1 MPSLRDYVPGLGPAS
16 TLSSFI
22 PGSTTPATLGA
33 PLAGPENLAGD
44 DQREVAGMTEV
55 GKGFRSGRLGSDANY
70 LASQEFSLRAA
81 GRHDEADAIRNQ
93 IGIIQQRAGVFA
105 PRVQKVED
113 AWANPTDAPAWLGGV
128 VGQVGSSMVDSVA
141 TGVGASKAAQLVGLL
156 PHPVAK
162 AIGRAGSWIGAGAA
176 AVPNVLNARGETANQ
191 MVEDPTLMANTTAEQ
206 RNDAAWLSGGAQGL
220 VDTAMP
226 SVIIN
231 RLGGAGI
238 AKGVHKLPLVP
249 RIAADM
255 VGEGAQEVVQEGMK
269 KGTLG
274 YLNPNRDTSGDAS
287 DYLNSFASG
296 LGMAPHAAASI
307 AVDNGFRRL
316 GVKGDGERGDDIDLS
331 GKDITTQLAAAA
343 KGGKGRSLADS
354 IAYSEL
360 LHGTEATPDVTDQSG
375 LTRRRDALL
384 SELAKYPNAA
394 ALAQPLTEMNDR
406 LSLLRGVDAMD
417 EAADFLAPKLGLTT
431 EQLAKKGGKLK
442 NSLQVDPKDFGKG
455 QIDTSEMP
463 ARTPEQQAAV
473 VEAERQH
480 KTQTARLRSLLENTY
495 TQQHAD
501 AGSTFNPSIK
511 KLLGSYAPELAAIMS
526 PGVAEKPT
534 AGEIARAK
542 RIGSSIG
549 SALGEKA
556 SGALVAVA
564 QRLGVK
570 NSPVFDA
577 MHDEA
582 VKVAEHRKSGGH
594 AVHAQHMTER
604 DAAAQALLDAA
615 PEFDARMA
623 KQGVDLRL
631 EDNAHLRE
639 QLLSHMED
647 HADGEGVATQAQLEE
662 QLEEQFGKEAY
673 AKMMEIV
680 GGPIAPRH
688 TAAPKATEQKASPKP
703 KLSSDDITD
712 GETSDYEKRGH
723 EKSHTAVDPGS
734 LVFGHSQTEARSAA
748 DAFKPGADGKL
759 MKLIPA
765 DRMDSDGRR
774 SLSVMQLRMAQA
786 LRSQSKGYV
795 YGRQKDGKVGTSA
808 KELMDRQ
815 GVHGDQRVALMGQYL
830 AQENPGAD
838 HTDFVETVKALPA
851 LRRVDELMS
860 AAVQSGPLTSPE
872 ASRTLRGQ
880 LKRVM
885 NYVANP
891 EQFLSTDIPLSAPAR
906 AAQNLAIVKAV
917 HKAHADIRGM
927 IDGHESLAPMVAD
940 FKATHGR
947 APSTHEL
954 ADHFFGNRFLVHAE
968 KLSDRDYLK
977 IDNDEFTK
985 LHREG
990 TKLLRAAEHQ
1000 AHESGGNAG
1009 EHKAGMNLIHFRSL
1023 ASTQKNTPAD
1033 QKTVAIPAHKLVAWV
1048 RDMRNKHTG
1057 DTRTGDNTQSYSD
1070 NEKADQYLDD
1080 LKEGINALMTQK
1092 LVRGQPWIVNA
1103 AGERELFSEGMP
1115 PSLSVGDGRT
1125 HAEMKEARGKRA
1137 DEKLQEEIAVRQA
1150 KPLGLKPMGE
1160 AVADHNAMHE
1170 RDAEIGQDEADMQD
1184 ADHVRESEEMMNGP
1198 KRDRAEREHLWK
1210 MAQVVLAAADR
1221 PPAVLNKLTA
1231 FTKAKYVAD
1240 RLWRDY
1246 IGDKYADPDGKL
1258 YVDPNARKPTH
1269 AQQVEAHAKAV
1280 GAILSYVTATEKT
1293 AFDPSDKDKT
1303 YRGDHF
1309 IAPLAALLTPNH
1321 MAAIAEHYPNEL
1333 EKVKLLQ
1340 AKVASVL
1347 LHMAYGAEKAT
1358 ITPGQLKQAVDS
1370 LTGYADAAHDL
1381 QAATALLA
1389 RAKRDALSAE
1399 PERRSFA
1406 GANADKAQAAIT
1418 KAKSA
1423 SPVQQPAYKQL
1434 LTDMALPYFEVARRR
1449 GYAARSADKARN
1461 EAVKNPG
1468 RERHF
1473 ITPFAEMVFG
1483 EAPVDAPALTA
1494 EQHAAADKFD
1504 ETGKGVEVKRV
1515 PPKSSVTGSVGA
1527 SDSGKVSIDTTP
1539 KPRAIS
1545 RKPKPTPVY
1554 GKAAPID
1561 RMQEAWAEYLSAEQ
1575 TRVLSDAHDVGDKG
1589 TEVVVPQGKF
1599 VVENRGDHTEVVFYP
1614 RRERTI
1620 ADVQRERAEAQTNAK
1635 GDFVRTAKTG
1645 ENPNVMVGQDVV
1657 DADTAAA
1664 EQGVDNVAALAGALA
1679 QSARSQK
1686 TKGVVAKRENN
1697 ATIADAAA
1705 KLNAGATIQQV
1716 NAGIAAQRDE
1726 EKTGLSAEQALA
1738 EINRLQAAGKLDLDA
1753 IVAIASRSAMSP
1765 EERAA
1770 TNAELAQVR
1779 ELTSG
1784 ALNTGGLVQ
1793 KTVDS
1798 WSKKYAGGAKV
1809 TVATVPRGHA
1819 LESFVSRLVEGAT
1832 AESVGGMY
1840 MQFDGGHYIL
1850 SFASGMR
1857 GKATSLS
1864 RLAHEFGH
1872 ALEVIA
1878 FEGAPQGVKDK
1889 LVASY
1894 EADLVALKTSP
1905 AEITRFVS
1913 SARLFD
1919 DATALVVNNF
1929 PAADSRRVRASIA
1942 EATGEAVASGGLP
1955 GGITTFTEW
1964 FAENF
1969 SKFVTAGLATT
1980 LDPEVK
1986 SFWTGL
1992 MAKMKEFFNNYVSQ
2006 YKPDASFKSW
2016 VESLAAKAPE
2026 PRGSGEPTAPA
2037 AHQAK
2042 ESAKLAGAD
2051 LILAPAHMDG
2061 GEQSPSYAGRLGA
2074 WANRVGKIYT
2084 PAKFPDMTGK
2094 TLYVSLPGKGRG
2106 FEGYGPMIKR
2116 VMTALDAGATVR
2128 TDNET
2133 NAGSAHNAQGEGALR
2148 AALIAGGYAE
2158 KNEGLFSSWT
2168 KAEAPK
2174 AEATLSSAI
2183 AQRLE
2188 YLNNPPA
2195 DYTTDKAQAI
2205 KAWAARQLTRVQDEI
2220 EKIEKNV
2227 RFGVGEVGEYDD
2239 RLTELYDRRLDLK
2252 LLGQKADDVLEGDA
2266 SLKGF
2271 EGDTVKNSLQT
2282 ADTARALTPEE
2293 IKTFDKNKLG
2303 SAAPVSK
2310 DNEIVST
2317 RIALRRM
2324 LGDKVA
2330 TLFEE
2335 SFPDMQGG
2343 ADWNETKAIIRI
2355 ATASSVPMMQR
2366 GYHEA
2371 MHAFYSLI
2379 LKNSPEAQAMI
2390 ERVTSD
2396 PKIIERMAAML
2407 KDSPEAVEQM
2417 RNDAEER
2424 AAYAYQFWAAGMLD
2438 IGKKPETFFEKVQAF
2453 MRRVLGA
2460 VRESDKAMAIFTA
2473 FHDGKL
2479 TEPSAAGLA
2488 ITKVMETGEWRAKML
2503 KRFDK
2508 QAQAAYNEV
2517 MAAIN
2522 VGMNSESPTAR
2533 TIAMMFYSHPSVA
2546 KTAGKP
2552 GYIDSAQLAR
2562 HQYENLIQAA
2572 LRPLMGDN
2580 LERDM
2585 AELAQ
2590 VLNGKAKAVQ
2600 PHVEKAARD
2609 IYAALHRFHKYARE
2623 AGVDIGVRDATE
2635 DSSTYFPR
2643 VIQLETMIE
2652 KKAEFIDMLVTNYP
2666 SAMAQIGK
2674 SLAAQGKPAAPE
2686 DAAALIH
2693 QSYIDRGGIENAAL
2707 SVMRE
2712 DGVLNPFFASQNERK
2727 LHWIRDEHIAP
2738 FLSTDVVSTLTRYF
2752 SQGTR
2757 SAEYVRRFGEDGQ
2770 KLKDMM
2776 ARLGD
2781 VRFIS
2786 KTGQVENYTEDGP
2799 VVKELKAAA
2808 VKAKAAKPD
2817 EWVDRRMEDL
2827 QRSFGAMEGSLGKD
2841 ISAGYRQFQGNIM
2854 TYQVLRTLPLSLFSA
2869 MLDPNGLRVAG
2880 GTSENMWYAYRRGLL
2895 GVFNTWK
2902 DLVKGNP
2909 LGIKDP
2915 DKYEAAANA
2924 MGVIAPTMYLEQYGG
2939 VHSSEYSAGAARK
2952 INHKFFLA
2960 NGLTSWDRD
2969 MRIAATKAAMESIVS
2984 NEANTIPAHSARWLK
2999 ELGLAQNDGV
3009 VRTDADGELV
3019 TNKHV
3024 LAQMRADEKGTT
3036 KDEEMAQA
3044 EKDAHKIAVAVNRWV
3059 ARAIMAPNA
3068 ALRPSRA
3075 SDPHYAMFF
3084 QLKSFTYAFTETTLK
3099 YAMAEAEE
3107 GNLNAGAQLM
3117 RGVPIMIAADMTK
3130 ALLTNGGSLPGY
3142 MANWTMADWVLHGI
3156 NRSGNLGT
3164 PQLGLDALHG
3174 AHGSIMGAVG
3184 TVGGPTVSQGID
3196 LAAGALNGNLGTE
3209 VGKSIPF
3216 FNKIGQA
3223 AHSVGGMLD
3232 MGE

>member
-33 PLAGPENLAGD
+33 PLAGPESLAGD

-113 AWANPTDAPAWLGGV
+113 AWANPADAPAWLGGV
-128 VGQVGSSMVDSVA
+128 TGQVGASMVDSVA
-141 TGVGASKAAQLVGLL
+141 TGVAASKAAQLVGLL

-431 EQLAKKGGKLK
+431 EQLAKKGMGLK

-473 VEAERQH
+473 VEAEKQH
-480 KTQTARLRSLLENTY
+480 KTQTSRLRALLENTY

-556 SGALVAVA
+556 KGALVAVA

-662 QLEEQFGKEAY
+662 QFGKEAY

-688 TAAPKATEQKASPKP
+688 TAVETAEQKVTP
-703 KLSSDDITD
+703 KLSSDDVTTD
-712 GETSDYEKRGH
+712 GSETTDFEKRGF
-723 EKSHTAVDPGS
+723 EKNHTAVDPGS
-734 LVFGHSQTEARSAA
+734 LVFGHSQTEARTAA
-748 DAFKPGADGKL
+748 DAFEPGADGTL
-759 MKLIPA
+759 LKLIPA
-765 DRMDSDGRR
+765 DRTDFNGKR
-774 SLSVMQLRMAQA
+774 SLSVMQQRMAQS
-786 LRSQSKGYV
+786 LRSQSKDYV

-815 GVHGDQRVALMGQYL
+815 NMPAERRVALMGQYL
-830 AQENPGAD
+830 AQENPGED
-838 HTDFVETVKALPA
+838 HVDFVETAKALPL
-851 LRRVDELMS
+851 LRRTDELMS

-917 HKAHADIRGM
+917 HSAHAEMRASLSEHD
-927 IDGHESLAPMVAD
+927 SLAPLVKQFREAHD
-940 FKATHGR
+940 GR
-947 APSTHEL
+947 DPSTDEL
-954 ADHFFGNRFLVHAE
+954 ANHFFSSRFLVHAE
-968 KLSDRDYLK
+968 KLADRDYLK

-990 TKLLRAAEHQ
+990 TKLLRTAEHQ
-1000 AHESGGNAG
+1000 AHESGGNAD

-1092 LVRGQPWIVNA
+1092 LVRGTPWIVNA

-1125 HAEMKEARGKRA
+1125 HAEMKEARGQRA
-1137 DEKLQEEIAVRQA
+1137 DEKLEEEIATRQA
-1150 KPLGLKPMGE
+1150 KPLGLKSFGE
-1160 AVADHNAMHE
+1160 AVADHRALHE

-1184 ADHVRESEEMMNGP
+1184 ADHVRESEEMMNGA
-1198 KRDRAEREHLWK
+1198 KRDAAERDHLWK
-1210 MAQVVLAAADR
+1210 MSQVVLAAADKL
-1221 PPAVLNKLTA
+1221 PTVLNKLTA
-1231 FTKAKYVAD
+1231 FTKAKFVAE

-1246 IGDKYADPDGKL
+1246 IGDKYVDPGGKL
-1258 YVDPNARKPTH
+1258 YVPANARKPTH
-1269 AQQVEAHAKAV
+1269 AQQVEAHARAV
-1280 GAILSYVTATEKT
+1280 ASILSYVTATEKT
-1293 AFDPSDKDKT
+1293 EFDPSDKNKT

-1333 EKVKLLQ
+1333 AKVKLLQ

-1347 LHMAYGAEKAT
+1347 LHMAYGLEKPT

-1381 QAATALLA
+1381 TAAQAQLA
-1389 RAKRDALSAE
+1389 RADGGAE
-1399 PERRSFA
+1399 KQS
-1406 GANADKAQAAIT
+1406 AQAAIT

-1423 SPVQQPAYKQL
+1423 SPAQQTAYKQL
-1434 LTDMALPYFEVARRR
+1434 LTDMALPYFEVARAR
-1449 GYAARSADKARN
+1449 GYANRAADKARN

-1468 RERHF
+1468 RKRHF
-1473 ITPFAEMVFG
+1473 VTPFAELVSG
-1483 EAPVDAPALTA
+1483 APTDAPALTT
-1494 EQHAAADKFD
+1494 EQQAAAEKFD
-1504 ETGKGVEVKRV
+1504 ETGKGAEVKRV

-1545 RKPKPTPVY
+1545 RKPK
-1554 GKAAPID
+1554 
-1561 RMQEAWAEYLSAEQ
+1561 
-1575 TRVLSDAHDVGDKG
+1575 
-1589 TEVVVPQGKF
+1589 
-1599 VVENRGDHTEVVFYP
+1599 
-1614 RRERTI
+1614 
-1620 ADVQRERAEAQTNAK
+1620 AD
-1635 GDFVRTAKTG
+1635 
-1645 ENPNVMVGQDVV
+1645 PNVTVGELRQAQAERPAPAGDYSKTHVELYSGV
-1657 DADTAAA
+1657 AADTASA
-1664 EQGVDNVAALAGALA
+1664 EQGVDNVAALAGAA
-1679 QSARSQK
+1679 AKSIRSQK
-1686 TKGVVAKRENN
+1686 AEGVVAKRENN

-1705 KLNAGATIQQV
+1705 KLNAGATIQQI
-1716 NAGIAAQRDE
+1716 NDGIAAMRD
-1726 EKTGLSAEQALA
+1726 
-1738 EINRLQAAGKLDLDA
+1738 AA
-1753 IVAIASRSAMSP
+1753 
-1765 EERAA
+1765 
-1770 TNAELAQVR
+1770 
-1779 ELTSG
+1779 
-1784 ALNTGGLVQ
+1784 
-1793 KTVDS
+1793 
-1798 WSKKYAGGAKV
+1798 
-1809 TVATVPRGHA
+1809 
-1819 LESFVSRLVEGAT
+1819 
-1832 AESVGGMY
+1832 
-1840 MQFDGGHYIL
+1840 
-1850 SFASGMR
+1850 
-1857 GKATSLS
+1857 
-1864 RLAHEFGH
+1864 
-1872 ALEVIA
+1872 
-1878 FEGAPQGVKDK
+1878 
-1889 LVASY
+1889 
-1894 EADLVALKTSP
+1894 
-1905 AEITRFVS
+1905 
-1913 SARLFD
+1913 
-1919 DATALVVNNF
+1919 
-1929 PAADSRRVRASIA
+1929 
-1942 EATGEAVASGGLP
+1942 
-1955 GGITTFTEW
+1955 
-1964 FAENF
+1964 
-1969 SKFVTAGLATT
+1969 
-1980 LDPEVK
+1980 
-1986 SFWTGL
+1986 
-1992 MAKMKEFFNNYVSQ
+1992 
-2006 YKPDASFKSW
+2006 
-2016 VESLAAKAPE
+2016 
-2026 PRGSGEPTAPA
+2026 PTAPV

-2051 LILAPAHMDG
+2051 LILAPARMDG
-2061 GEQSPSYAGRLGA
+2061 GEQNPSYAARLGA
-2074 WANRVGKIYT
+2074 WAERVGKLYI
-2084 PAKFPDMTGK
+2084 PAKNPDMTGK

-2128 TDNET
+2128 TDSEK
-2133 NAGSAHNAQGEGALR
+2133 NAGSAHNTQGEGALR
-2148 AALIAGGYAE
+2148 AALIAGGYIE
-2158 KNEGLFSSWT
+2158 KKNGMFYSSWT

-2174 AEATLSSAI
+2174 AEAPAASVRDMPMNYKDGTNGLAMRPEYKGKSTMDLIREGARTATTGARSRFAGLNVGDVFTVVGGDGERIKVRLTQLPERVNSMTAEEWSAREGWAPKEQARYMGAYQARYELVGKPVVPSTTATTTLASAI

-2195 DYTTDKAQAI
+2195 DYTTEKAQAI
-2205 KAWAARQLTRVQDEI
+2205 KAWAARQLKRVQDEI
-2220 EKIEKNV
+2220 DEVEKNV
-2227 RFGVGEVGEYDD
+2227 RFGVGKYGEYDD
-2239 RLTELYDRRLDLK
+2239 RLTELYDLRLDLK
-2252 LLGQKADDVLEGDA
+2252 LLDQKADDVLEGDA
-2266 SLKGF
+2266 SLKGL
-2271 EGDTVKNSLQT
+2271 EGDTVKDSLQT

-2324 LGDKVA
+2324 LGDKVT

-2407 KDSPEAVEQM
+2407 KDSPDAVEQM
-2417 RNDAEER
+2417 RTDAEER
-2424 AAYAYQFWAAGMLD
+2424 AAYAFQFWAAGMLD

-2508 QAQAAYNEV
+2508 QAQAAYSEV

-2600 PHVEKAARD
+2600 PHVEKAAQD

-2623 AGVDIGVRDATE
+2623 AGVDIGVRD
-2635 DSSTYFPR
+2635 DGTYFPR

-2757 SAEYVRRFGEDGQ
+2757 SAEYVRRFGEGGQ

-2776 ARLGD
+2776 ARMGD

-2880 GTSENMWYAYRRGLL
+2880 GTSDNMWYAYRRGLL

-3009 VRTDADGELV
+3009 IRTDADGELV

-3164 PQLGLDALHG
+3164 PQFGLDALHG

>member
-1 MPSLRDYVPGLGPAS
+1 MPSLRDYLPGTGTAPASLDSLVPGQGLVAAPPPMPMGPDLTQHNDLTEA
-16 TLSSFI
+16 
-22 PGSTTPATLGA
+22 
-33 PLAGPENLAGD
+33 
-44 DQREVAGMTEV
+44 AGMTEV

-162 AIGRAGSWIGAGAA
+162 TIGRAGSWIGAGAA

-442 NSLQVDPKDFGKG
+442 NSLQVDPKNFGKG

-480 KTQTARLRSLLENTY
+480 KTQTTRLRSLLENTY

-556 SGALVAVA
+556 NGALVAVA

-639 QLLSHMED
+639 QLLIHMED
-647 HADGEGVATQAQLEE
+647 HADGEGVATQA

-688 TAAPKATEQKASPKP
+688 TAVETAEQKVTP
-703 KLSSDDITD
+703 KLSSDDVTTD
-712 GETSDYEKRGH
+712 GSETTDFEKRGF
-723 EKSHTAVDPGS
+723 EKNHTAVDPGS

-860 AAVQSGPLTSPE
+860 EAVQGKSLSTPE
-872 ASRTLRGQ
+872 MSRSMRGQ

-891 EQFLSTDIPLSAPAR
+891 EQFLSTDAPLSAPAR
-906 AAQNLAIVKAV
+906 AAQNLAIAKAV

-1000 AHESGGNAG
+1000 AHESGGNVD

-1023 ASTQKNTPAD
+1023 AAAGQKKVAAGDRTI
-1033 QKTVAIPAHKLVAWV
+1033 AIPAHKLVAWV

-1080 LKEGINALMTQK
+1080 LKEGINALMAQK
-1092 LVRGQPWIVNA
+1092 LVRGTPWIVNA
-1103 AGERELFSEGMP
+1103 AGGKEMFSEGMP

-1125 HAEMKEARGKRA
+1125 HAEMKEARGQRA
-1137 DEKLQEEIAVRQA
+1137 DEKLEEEIATRQA
-1150 KPLGLKPMGE
+1150 KPLGLKSMGE

-1184 ADHVRESEEMMNGP
+1184 ADHVRESEEMMNGS

-1381 QAATALLA
+1381 KMAQAQLA
-1389 RAKRDALSAE
+1389 RADGAAE
-1399 PERRSFA
+1399 KQS
-1406 GANADKAQAAIT
+1406 AQAAVT
-1418 KAKSA
+1418 AAKSA

-1449 GYAARSADKARN
+1449 GYAARSADKTRN

-1483 EAPVDAPALTA
+1483 EAPVESAPAETA
-1494 EQHAAADKFD
+1494 AQFAMREHNNRMAQAYGGEHQA
-1504 ETGKGVEVKRV
+1504 EPGRV
-1515 PPKSSVTGSVGA
+1515 AGPKSSVTGSVGA
-1527 SDSGKVSIDTTP
+1527 SDSGKVTVDATP

-1545 RKPKPTPVY
+1545 RMPKPTPVY

-1561 RMQEAWAEYLSAEQ
+1561 RMQEAWAMYLSAEQ

-1589 TEVVVPQGKF
+1589 VEVVVPQGKF

-1620 ADVQRERAEAQTNAK
+1620 ADVQRERAEARANAK
-1635 GDFVRTAKTG
+1635 GDFARTDKS
-1645 ENPNVMVGQDVV
+1645 VDVV
-1657 DADTAAA
+1657 ADTAAA
-1664 EQGVDNVAALAGALA
+1664 EQGVDNVAALAGAA
-1679 QSARSQK
+1679 ARSIRSQK
-1686 TKGVVAKRENN
+1686 AEGVVAKRENN

-1716 NAGIAAQRDE
+1716 NAGIAAKRDAAPKTINIWHGSGE
-1726 EKTGLSAEQALA
+1726 NAALSNLADRPFQFNNRMYVSVEHAYQSNKSGKFDQATYDKYKVAGRKIPGTMGTKTEGGWNLKLMKRLISESFKSNPDAMEKLLATGDAKLTHTQARGVWAAEFPRILTEVRSEAAAGDTGLIAVKAPAAPAPKTPVFDALPSHKPGQKTMTYAGIGSRRTTPDVLRKMTAAAKQLAAMGYTLQSGGAQGADSAFEQGAEGKAQVFKASDATDQTRKIAKEIHPNPGALGIFPLNLMARNTNQIFGADLKTPVDFVLAWTPDGA
-1738 EINRLQAAGKLDLDA
+1738 ESTAERNIGTGGTGQAIDM
-1753 IVAIASRSAMSP
+1753 ASRKGIPVINM
-1765 EERAA
+1765 
-1770 TNAELAQVR
+1770 
-1779 ELTSG
+1779 
-1784 ALNTGGLVQ
+1784 
-1793 KTVDS
+1793 
-1798 WSKKYAGGAKV
+1798 AKPDWQ
-1809 TVATVPRGHA
+1809 A
-1819 LESFVSRLVEGAT
+1819 
-1832 AESVGGMY
+1832 
-1840 MQFDGGHYIL
+1840 
-1850 SFASGMR
+1850 
-1857 GKATSLS
+1857 
-1864 RLAHEFGH
+1864 
-1872 ALEVIA
+1872 
-1878 FEGAPQGVKDK
+1878 
-1889 LVASY
+1889 
-1894 EADLVALKTSP
+1894 
-1905 AEITRFVS
+1905 
-1913 SARLFD
+1913 
-1919 DATALVVNNF
+1919 
-1929 PAADSRRVRASIA
+1929 RVRAIVRA
-1942 EATGEAVASGGLP
+1942 GEAP
-1955 GGITTFTEW
+1955 
-1964 FAENF
+1964 
-1969 SKFVTAGLATT
+1969 
-1980 LDPEVK
+1980 
-1986 SFWTGL
+1986 
-1992 MAKMKEFFNNYVSQ
+1992 
-2006 YKPDASFKSW
+2006 
-2016 VESLAAKAPE
+2016 
-2026 PRGSGEPTAPA
+2026 
-2037 AHQAK
+2037 
-2042 ESAKLAGAD
+2042 
-2051 LILAPAHMDG
+2051 
-2061 GEQSPSYAGRLGA
+2061 
-2074 WANRVGKIYT
+2074 
-2084 PAKFPDMTGK
+2084 K
-2094 TLYVSLPGKGRG
+2094 T
-2106 FEGYGPMIKR
+2106 
-2116 VMTALDAGATVR
+2116 
-2128 TDNET
+2128 
-2133 NAGSAHNAQGEGALR
+2133 
-2148 AALIAGGYAE
+2148 
-2158 KNEGLFSSWT
+2158 
-2168 KAEAPK
+2168 EAPK
-2174 AEATLSSAI
+2174 AEAPKTEAPKAEALAQSVRDMPMNYRDGTNGLAMRPEYKGKSTMDLIREGARTATTGARSRFAGLNVGDVFTVVGGDGERIKVRLTQLPERVNSMTAEEWSKREGWAPKEQARYMGAYQARYELVGKPVVPSTTATTTLSSAI

-2195 DYTTDKAQAI
+2195 DYTTEKAQAI
-2205 KAWAARQLTRVQDEI
+2205 KEWAARQLSLVQAEV

-2252 LLGQKADDVLEGDA
+2252 LLDQKADDVLEGDA

-2324 LGDKVA
+2324 LGDKVT

-2396 PKIIERMAAML
+2396 PKIVERMAAML

-2460 VRESDKAMAIFTA
+2460 VRENDKAMAIFTA

-2508 QAQAAYNEV
+2508 QAQAAYSEV

-2522 VGMNSESPTAR
+2522 IGMNSESPTAR

-2600 PHVEKAARD
+2600 PHVEKAAQD

-2623 AGVDIGVRDATE
+2623 AGVDIGVRD
-2635 DSSTYFPR
+2635 DGTYFPR

-2854 TYQVLRTLPLSLFSA
+2854 TYQILRTLPLSLFSA
-2869 MLDPNGLRVAG
+2869 VLDPNGLRVAG
-2880 GTSENMWYAYRRGLL
+2880 GTSDNMWYAYRRGLL

>member
-1 MPSLRDYVPGLGPAS
+1 MPSLRDYLPGTG
-16 TLSSFI
+16 
-22 PGSTTPATLGA
+22 TTPASLDSLVPGQGLVAA
-33 PLAGPENLAGD
+33 PPPMPMGPDLTQQNDLTEA
-44 DQREVAGMTEV
+44 AGMTEV

-141 TGVGASKAAQLVGLL
+141 TGVAASKAAQLVGLL

-220 VDTAMP
+220 VDTALP

-255 VGEGAQEVVQEGMK
+255 VGEGTQEVVQEGMK

-556 SGALVAVA
+556 NGALVAVA

-662 QLEEQFGKEAY
+662 QFGKEAY

-712 GETSDYEKRGH
+712 GETSDYEKRGF
-723 EKSHTAVDPGS
+723 EKNHTAVDPGS
-734 LVFGHSQTEARSAA
+734 LVFGHSQTEARTAA

-917 HKAHADIRGM
+917 HSAHAEMRASLSEHD
-927 IDGHESLAPMVAD
+927 SLAPLVKQFREAHD
-940 FKATHGR
+940 GR
-947 APSTHEL
+947 DPSTDEL
-954 ADHFFGNRFLVHAE
+954 ANHFFSSRFLVHAE
-968 KLSDRDYLK
+968 KLADRDYLK

-990 TKLLRAAEHQ
+990 TKLLRTAEHQ
-1000 AHESGGNAG
+1000 AHESGGNAD

-1184 ADHVRESEEMMNGP
+1184 ADHVRESEEMMNGS

-1381 QAATALLA
+1381 KMAQAQLA
-1389 RAKRDALSAE
+1389 RADGAAE
-1399 PERRSFA
+1399 KQS
-1406 GANADKAQAAIT
+1406 AQAAVT
-1418 KAKSA
+1418 AAKSA

-1494 EQHAAADKFD
+1494 EQQAAADKFD

-1515 PPKSSVTGSVGA
+1515 APALSVTGSVGA
-1527 SDSGKVSIDTTP
+1527 SDSGKVTVDATP

-1545 RKPKPTPVY
+1545 RKPKADPNITVGELRRAQAERPTP
-1554 GKAAPID
+1554 A
-1561 RMQEAWAEYLSAEQ
+1561 
-1575 TRVLSDAHDVGDKG
+1575 GDYRK
-1589 TEVVVPQGKF
+1589 TSVDLYSEV
-1599 VVENRGDHTEVVFYP
+1599 
-1614 RRERTI
+1614 
-1620 ADVQRERAEAQTNAK
+1620 A
-1635 GDFVRTAKTG
+1635 
-1645 ENPNVMVGQDVV
+1645 
-1657 DADTAAA
+1657 ADTAAA
-1664 EQGVDNVAALAGALA
+1664 EQGVDNVAALAGAA
-1679 QSARSQK
+1679 ARSIRNQK
-1686 TKGVVAKRENN
+1686 TEGVVAKRENN
-1697 ATIADAAA
+1697 ATVADAAA

-1716 NAGIAAQRDE
+1716 NAGIAA
-1726 EKTGLSAEQALA
+1726 
-1738 EINRLQAAGKLDLDA
+1738 
-1753 IVAIASRSAMSP
+1753 
-1765 EERAA
+1765 
-1770 TNAELAQVR
+1770 
-1779 ELTSG
+1779 
-1784 ALNTGGLVQ
+1784 
-1793 KTVDS
+1793 
-1798 WSKKYAGGAKV
+1798 
-1809 TVATVPRGHA
+1809 
-1819 LESFVSRLVEGAT
+1819 
-1832 AESVGGMY
+1832 
-1840 MQFDGGHYIL
+1840 
-1850 SFASGMR
+1850 
-1857 GKATSLS
+1857 KA
-1864 RLAHEFGH
+1864 
-1872 ALEVIA
+1872 
-1878 FEGAPQGVKDK
+1878 
-1889 LVASY
+1889 
-1894 EADLVALKTSP
+1894 
-1905 AEITRFVS
+1905 
-1913 SARLFD
+1913 
-1919 DATALVVNNF
+1919 
-1929 PAADSRRVRASIA
+1929 PAAPI
-1942 EATGEAVASGGLP
+1942 
-1955 GGITTFTEW
+1955 
-1964 FAENF
+1964 
-1969 SKFVTAGLATT
+1969 
-1980 LDPEVK
+1980 
-1986 SFWTGL
+1986 
-1992 MAKMKEFFNNYVSQ
+1992 
-2006 YKPDASFKSW
+2006 
-2016 VESLAAKAPE
+2016 
-2026 PRGSGEPTAPA
+2026 APA

-2042 ESAKLAGAD
+2042 ETAKLAGAD

-2128 TDNET
+2128 TDNEK

-2158 KNEGLFSSWT
+2158 KNEGVFSSWT

-2174 AEATLSSAI
+2174 VEASTLADAI
-2183 AQRLE
+2183 AKRQE
-2188 YLNNPPA
+2188 YLNNPPT
-2195 DYTTDKAQAI
+2195 DYTTEKAQAI

-2220 EKIEKNV
+2220 EKTEKNV

-2252 LLGQKADDVLEGDA
+2252 LLDQKTDDVLEGDA

-2271 EGDTVKNSLQT
+2271 EGDAVKNSLQT

-2303 SAAPVSK
+2303 SAAPVTK

-2324 LGDKVA
+2324 LGDKIK

-2396 PKIIERMAAML
+2396 PKIVERMAAML

-2508 QAQAAYNEV
+2508 QAQAAYSEV

-2572 LRPLMGDN
+2572 LRPMMGDN

-2600 PHVEKAARD
+2600 PHVEKAAQD

-2623 AGVDIGVRDATE
+2623 AGVDIGVRD
-2635 DSSTYFPR
+2635 DGTYFPR

-3009 VRTDADGELV
+3009 IRTDADGELV

-3164 PQLGLDALHG
+3164 PQFGLDALHG

-3216 FNKIGQA
+3216 FNKIGPM

>member
-1 MPSLRDYVPGLGPAS
+1 MPSLRDYLPGTGTAPASLDSLVPGQGLVAAPPPMPMGPDLTQHNDLTEA
-16 TLSSFI
+16 
-22 PGSTTPATLGA
+22 
-33 PLAGPENLAGD
+33 
-44 DQREVAGMTEV
+44 AGMTEV

-162 AIGRAGSWIGAGAA
+162 TIGRAGSWIGAGAA

-442 NSLQVDPKDFGKG
+442 NSLQVDPKNFGKG

-480 KTQTARLRSLLENTY
+480 KTQTTRLRSLLENTY

-556 SGALVAVA
+556 NGALVAVA

-639 QLLSHMED
+639 QLLIHMED
-647 HADGEGVATQAQLEE
+647 HADGEGVATQA

-688 TAAPKATEQKASPKP
+688 TAVETAEQKVTP
-703 KLSSDDITD
+703 KLSSDDVTTD
-712 GETSDYEKRGH
+712 GSETTDFEKRGF
-723 EKSHTAVDPGS
+723 EKNHTAVDPGS

-860 AAVQSGPLTSPE
+860 EAVQGKSLSTPE
-872 ASRTLRGQ
+872 MSRSMRGQ

-891 EQFLSTDIPLSAPAR
+891 EQFLSTDAPLSAPAR
-906 AAQNLAIVKAV
+906 AAQNLAIAKAV

-1080 LKEGINALMTQK
+1080 LKEGINALMAQK
-1092 LVRGQPWIVNA
+1092 LVRGTPWIVNA

-1125 HAEMKEARGKRA
+1125 HAEMKADQAKRSKTQREERAAEEDAALSAAYSEKNAHGALEGALTA
-1137 DEKLQEEIAVRQA
+1137 DEVMGRDRARDEE
-1150 KPLGLKPMGE
+1150 L
-1160 AVADHNAMHE
+1160 
-1170 RDAEIGQDEADMQD
+1170 GQDEADMQD
-1184 ADHVRESEEMMNGP
+1184 ADHVRESEEMMNGS

-1210 MAQVVLAAADR
+1210 MTKVVLAAADR

-1231 FTKAKYVAD
+1231 FTKAKHVAD

-1321 MAAIAEHYPNEL
+1321 MAAIAEHYPSEL

-1381 QAATALLA
+1381 KMAQAQLA
-1389 RAKRDALSAE
+1389 RADGAAE
-1399 PERRSFA
+1399 KQS
-1406 GANADKAQAAIT
+1406 AQAAVT
-1418 KAKSA
+1418 AAKSA

-1468 RERHF
+1468 RERRF

-1483 EAPVDAPALTA
+1483 EAPVESAPAETA
-1494 EQHAAADKFD
+1494 AQFAMREHNNRMAQAYGGEHQA
-1504 ETGKGVEVKRV
+1504 EPGRV
-1515 PPKSSVTGSVGA
+1515 AGPKPSVTGSVGA
-1527 SDSGKVSIDTTP
+1527 SDSGKVTVDATP

-1561 RMQEAWAEYLSAEQ
+1561 RMQEAWAKYLSAEQ

-1620 ADVQRERAEAQTNAK
+1620 ADVQRERAEVRANAK
-1635 GDFVRTAKTG
+1635 GDFARTGKS
-1645 ENPNVMVGQDVV
+1645 VDVV
-1657 DADTAAA
+1657 ADTAAA
-1664 EQGVDNVAALAGALA
+1664 EQGVDNVAALAGAA
-1679 QSARSQK
+1679 ARSIRSHK
-1686 TKGVVAKRENN
+1686 TEGVVAKRENN

-1716 NAGIAAQRDE
+1716 NAGIAAKAPAAP
-1726 EKTGLSAEQALA
+1726 KTVNIWHGSGENAALSNL
-1738 EINRLQAAGKLDLDA
+1738 
-1753 IVAIASRSAMSP
+1753 ASRP
-1765 EERAA
+1765 
-1770 TNAELAQVR
+1770 
-1779 ELTSG
+1779 
-1784 ALNTGGLVQ
+1784 
-1793 KTVDS
+1793 
-1798 WSKKYAGGAKV
+1798 
-1809 TVATVPRGHA
+1809 
-1819 LESFVSRLVEGAT
+1819 
-1832 AESVGGMY
+1832 
-1840 MQFDGGHYIL
+1840 
-1850 SFASGMR
+1850 FA
-1857 GKATSLS
+1857 
-1864 RLAHEFGH
+1864 
-1872 ALEVIA
+1872 
-1878 FEGAPQGVKDK
+1878 
-1889 LVASY
+1889 
-1894 EADLVALKTSP
+1894 
-1905 AEITRFVS
+1905 
-1913 SARLFD
+1913 
-1919 DATALVVNNF
+1919 
-1929 PAADSRRVRASIA
+1929 
-1942 EATGEAVASGGLP
+1942 
-1955 GGITTFTEW
+1955 
-1964 FAENF
+1964 
-1969 SKFVTAGLATT
+1969 
-1980 LDPEVK
+1980 
-1986 SFWTGL
+1986 
-1992 MAKMKEFFNNYVSQ
+1992 FNGRTYVSVEHAYQ
-2006 YKPDASFKSW
+2006 ANKSGKFDQATYDKYKVAGRKIPGTMGTKTEGGWNLKLMKRLISESFKSNPDAM
-2016 VESLAAKAPE
+2016 EKLLATGDAKLTHTQDRGVWAAEFPRILTEVRSEAAAGDTGLIAVKAHAAPI
-2026 PRGSGEPTAPA
+2026 APA

-2042 ESAKLAGAD
+2042 ETAKLAGAD

-2084 PAKFPDMTGK
+2084 PVKFPDMTGK

-2128 TDNET
+2128 TDNEK

-2174 AEATLSSAI
+2174 AETSVRDMPMNYRDGTNGLAMRPEYKGKSTMDLIREGARTATTGARSRFAGLNVGDVFTVVGGDGERIKVRLTQLPERVNSMTAEEWSKREGWAPKEQARYMGAYQARYELVGKPVVPSTTATTTLRAAI
-2183 AQRLE
+2183 DKRLD

-2195 DYTTDKAQAI
+2195 DYTTEKAQAI
-2205 KAWAARQLTRVQDEI
+2205 KAWAARQQTRVQDEI

-2252 LLGQKADDVLEGDA
+2252 LLDQKADDVLEGDA

-2303 SAAPVSK
+2303 SAAPVTK

-2324 LGDKVA
+2324 LGDKVT

-2396 PKIIERMAAML
+2396 PKIIERMAALL

-2508 QAQAAYNEV
+2508 QAQAAYSEV

-2522 VGMNSESPTAR
+2522 IGMNSESPTAR

>member
-33 PLAGPENLAGD
+33 PLAGPESLAGD

-93 IGIIQQRAGVFA
+93 IGLIQQRAGVFA

-113 AWANPTDAPAWLGGV
+113 AWANPADAPAWLGGV
-128 VGQVGSSMVDSVA
+128 TGQVGASMVDSVA
-141 TGVGASKAAQLVGLL
+141 TGVAASKAAQLVGLL

-255 VGEGAQEVVQEGMK
+255 VGEGTQEVVQEGMK

-274 YLNPNRDTSGDAS
+274 YLNPERDTSGDAS

-431 EQLAKKGGKLK
+431 EQLAKKGMGLK

-473 VEAERQH
+473 VEAEKQH
-480 KTQTARLRSLLENTY
+480 KTQTSRLRALLENTY

-556 SGALVAVA
+556 KGALVAVA

-662 QLEEQFGKEAY
+662 QFGKEAY

-688 TAAPKATEQKASPKP
+688 TAVETAEQKVTP
-703 KLSSDDITD
+703 KLSSDDVTADGSETTD
-712 GETSDYEKRGH
+712 FEKRGF
-723 EKSHTAVDPGS
+723 EKNHTAVDPGS
-734 LVFGHSQTEARSAA
+734 LVFGHSQTEARTAA
-748 DAFKPGADGKL
+748 DAFKPGADGTL
-759 MKLIPA
+759 LKLIPA
-765 DRMDSDGRR
+765 DRTDFNGKR
-774 SLSVMQLRMAQA
+774 SLSVMQQRMAQS
-786 LRSQSKGYV
+786 LRSQSKDYV

-815 GVHGDQRVALMGQYL
+815 NMPAERRVALMGQYL
-830 AQENPGAD
+830 AQENPGED
-838 HTDFVETVKALPA
+838 HVDFVETAKALPL
-851 LRRVDELMS
+851 LRRTDELMS

-917 HKAHADIRGM
+917 HSAHAEMRASLSEHD
-927 IDGHESLAPMVAD
+927 SLAPLVKQFREAHD
-940 FKATHGR
+940 GR
-947 APSTHEL
+947 DPSTDEL
-954 ADHFFGNRFLVHAE
+954 ANHFFSSRFLVHAE
-968 KLSDRDYLK
+968 KLADRDYLK

-990 TKLLRAAEHQ
+990 TKLLRTAEHQ
-1000 AHESGGNAG
+1000 AHESGGNAD

-1137 DEKLQEEIAVRQA
+1137 DEKLEEEIATRQA
-1150 KPLGLKPMGE
+1150 KPLGLKSMGE

-1184 ADHVRESEEMMNGP
+1184 ADHVRESEEMMNGS

-1293 AFDPSDKDKT
+1293 TFDPSDKDKT

-1381 QAATALLA
+1381 KMAQAQLA
-1389 RAKRDALSAE
+1389 RADGAAE
-1399 PERRSFA
+1399 KQS
-1406 GANADKAQAAIT
+1406 AQAAVT
-1418 KAKSA
+1418 AAKSA

-1494 EQHAAADKFD
+1494 EQQAAADKFD
-1504 ETGKGVEVKRV
+1504 ETGKGVEVKRA

-1527 SDSGKVSIDTTP
+1527 SDSGKVTVDATP

-1545 RKPKPTPVY
+1545 RKPKADPNITVGELRQAQAERP
-1554 GKAAPID
+1554 AP
-1561 RMQEAWAEYLSAEQ
+1561 A
-1575 TRVLSDAHDVGDKG
+1575 GDYRK
-1589 TEVVVPQGKF
+1589 TSVDLYSEV
-1599 VVENRGDHTEVVFYP
+1599 
-1614 RRERTI
+1614 
-1620 ADVQRERAEAQTNAK
+1620 A
-1635 GDFVRTAKTG
+1635 
-1645 ENPNVMVGQDVV
+1645 
-1657 DADTAAA
+1657 ADTAAA
-1664 EQGVDNVAALAGALA
+1664 EQGVDNVAALAGAAA
-1679 QSARSQK
+1679 QSIRSQK
-1686 TKGVVAKRENN
+1686 TEGVVAKRENN

-1705 KLNAGATIQQV
+1705 KLNTGATIQQV
-1716 NAGIAAQRDE
+1716 NAGIAAKRD
-1726 EKTGLSAEQALA
+1726 
-1738 EINRLQAAGKLDLDA
+1738 AA
-1753 IVAIASRSAMSP
+1753 P
-1765 EERAA
+1765 
-1770 TNAELAQVR
+1770 
-1779 ELTSG
+1779 
-1784 ALNTGGLVQ
+1784 
-1793 KTVDS
+1793 KTVNIWHGS
-1798 WSKKYAGGAKV
+1798 GENA
-1809 TVATVPRGHA
+1809 A
-1819 LESFVSRLVEGAT
+1819 LSNLADRPLQFNSRV
-1832 AESVGGMY
+1832 
-1840 MQFDGGHYIL
+1840 
-1850 SFASGMR
+1850 
-1857 GKATSLS
+1857 
-1864 RLAHEFGH
+1864 
-1872 ALEVIA
+1872 
-1878 FEGAPQGVKDK
+1878 
-1889 LVASY
+1889 
-1894 EADLVALKTSP
+1894 
-1905 AEITRFVS
+1905 
-1913 SARLFD
+1913 
-1919 DATALVVNNF
+1919 
-1929 PAADSRRVRASIA
+1929 
-1942 EATGEAVASGGLP
+1942 
-1955 GGITTFTEW
+1955 
-1964 FAENF
+1964 
-1969 SKFVTAGLATT
+1969 
-1980 LDPEVK
+1980 
-1986 SFWTGL
+1986 
-1992 MAKMKEFFNNYVSQ
+1992 YVSVEHAYQ
-2006 YKPDASFKSW
+2006 ANKSGKFDQATYDKYKVAGRKIPGTMGTKTEGGWNLKLMKRLISESFKSNPDAM
-2016 VESLAAKAPE
+2016 EKLLATGDAKLTHTQDRGVWAAEFPRILTEVRSEAAAGDTGLIAVKAPAA
-2026 PRGSGEPTAPA
+2026 PTAPA

-2074 WANRVGKIYT
+2074 WANRVGKIYI

-2128 TDNET
+2128 TDNEK

-2158 KNEGLFSSWT
+2158 KNEGVFSSWT

-2174 AEATLSSAI
+2174 VEASTLADAI
-2183 AQRLE
+2183 AKRQE

-2195 DYTTDKAQAI
+2195 DYTTEKAQAI

-2220 EKIEKNV
+2220 EKTEKNV

-2252 LLGQKADDVLEGDA
+2252 LLDQKTDDVLEGDA

-2271 EGDTVKNSLQT
+2271 EGDAVKNSLQT

-2303 SAAPVSK
+2303 SAAPVTK

-2324 LGDKVA
+2324 LGDKIK

-2379 LKNSPEAQAMI
+2379 LKNSPDAQAMI

-2396 PKIIERMAAML
+2396 PKIVERMAAML

-2508 QAQAAYNEV
+2508 QAQAAYSEV

-3164 PQLGLDALHG
+3164 PQFGLDALHG